1 MSEQDLKR
9 NVKVYPW
16 YRAFAFDFLFLWTIS
31 ILYLTEVKGLS
42 YSQVIL
48 LDSVF
53 MLSAFLL
60 QIPVAKVIKK
70 IGRSNATRI
79 ASVFSL
85 GFVAIYLFGQGF
97 WLFIIANLLY
107 GLSMA
112 IRNITDV
119 EILSLS
125 LKKLHKKNDYSK
137 YEGKGMFWYYIFE
150 GVTSIVAGYLYEFV
164 SPYAPVIGTAV
175 CALILMVLSFVIK
188 DPLDDEEDILE
199 QQQIEEKQRTR
210 EPSYK
215 TLLKRPFVIW
225 MAIFSF
231 CFFGIGG
238 VHQTMSK
245 VYLQNINMPAYLFGY
260 IFCVYKIIAG
270 IASKFQ
276 FKYELKQGVKSII
289 IFSVMML
296 FGFTATAII
305 YSINPKATMS
315 IIIVLILFATQ
326 HMSRAATR
334 ITIKNYINTCVSKYS
349 LTRTLTIYSMAE
361 CLGYSLTTLFVSLV
375 MELSGNSYVVTNLSI
390 VTLFTIPI
398 AISAIFF
405 IRALIKSY
413 ISRCTTIRKDLE

>member
-1 MSEQDLKR
+1 MSDKDLKR
-9 NVKVYPW
+9 NVKIYPW

-70 IGRSNATRI
+70 VGRANATRI
-79 ASVFSL
+79 ASLFSL

-97 WLFIIANLLY
+97 WLFMIANLLY

-112 IRNITDV
+112 TRNITDV

-150 GVTSIVAGYLYEFV
+150 GITSIVAGYLYEFV
-164 SPYAPVIGTAV
+164 SPYAPVVGTAL
-175 CALILMVLSFVIK
+175 CAVILMILSFIIK
-188 DPLDDEEDILE
+188 DPLDDEEDIIE
-199 QQQIEEKQRTR
+199 QERIEEKQRER

-225 MAIFSF
+225 LAVFTF

-245 VYLQNINMPAYLFGY
+245 VYLQNIDVPAYLFGY

-276 FKYELKQGVKSII
+276 FKYELKRGVKSII
-289 IFSVMML
+289 IFSFMML

-305 YSINPKATMS
+305 YSINATAIIS
-315 IIIVLILFATQ
+315 IILVLILFASQ
-326 HMSRAATR
+326 HISRATTR
-334 ITIKNYINTCVSKYS
+334 ITIKNYVNTCVSKYS
-349 LTRTLTIYSMAE
+349 LTRTLTICSMAE
-361 CLGYSLTTLFVSLV
+361 CLGYSLTTLFVSLI
-375 MELSGNSYVVTNLSI
+375 MEISGNSYVITNLSL
-390 VTLFTIPI
+390 VGLFTIPI
-398 AISAIFF
+398 VVSVIFF

-413 ISRCTTIRKDLE
+413 ISRCTTIRKDIE

>member
-9 NVKVYPW
+9 NVKIYPW

-48 LDSVF
+48 LDSIF

-60 QIPVAKVIKK
+60 QIPISKLIKK
-70 IGRSNATRI
+70 IGRANSTRI

-97 WLFIIANLLY
+97 WMFIVANLLY
-107 GLSMA
+107 GISMA
-112 IRNITDV
+112 TRNITDM

-125 LKKLHKKNDYSK
+125 LKKLKRKNDYSK

-150 GVTSIVAGYLYEFV
+150 GITSIAAGYLYEFV
-164 SPYAPVIGTAV
+164 SPYAPIIGTAV
-175 CALILMVLSFVIK
+175 CSIILMILSFIIK
-188 DPLDDEEDILE
+188 DPLDEEEEVI
-199 QQQIEEKQRTR
+199 QQQEENTKKDR
-210 EPSYK
+210 EPSYR

-225 MAIFSF
+225 MAMFCF
-231 CFFGIGG
+231 CFFGLSG

-245 VYLQNINMPAYLFGY
+245 VYLQNINVPAYLFGY
-260 IFCVYKIIAG
+260 IFCAYKIISG

-276 FKYELKQGVKSII
+276 FKYELKRGVKSLI
-289 IFSVMML
+289 IFSVMMIIAFL
-296 FGFTATAII
+296 STAII
-305 YSINPKATMS
+305 YAINASAVVS
-315 IIIVLILFATQ
+315 IIIVLILFASQ
-326 HMSRAATR
+326 HISRASYR
-334 ITIKNYINTCVSKYS
+334 ITVKNYVNSCVSKHS

-361 CLGYSLTTLFVSLV
+361 CLGYAVTTLFTSLV
-375 MELSGNSYVVTNLSI
+375 MEISGNSYVFTNLSLVAVFI
-390 VTLFTIPI
+390 IPLSV
-398 AISAIFF
+398 SAIFF

-413 ISRCTTIRKDLE
+413 MSRCTIIRKDLE

>member
-9 NVKVYPW
+9 NVKIYPW

-48 LDSVF
+48 LDSIF

-60 QIPVAKVIKK
+60 QIPVAKMVKK
-70 IGRSNATRI
+70 IGRANSTRL
-79 ASVFSL
+79 ASIFSL

-97 WLFIIANLLY
+97 WMFIIANLLY

-125 LKKLHKKNDYSK
+125 LKKLRRKNDYSK

-150 GVTSIVAGYLYEFV
+150 GITSIVAGYLYEFV
-164 SPYAPVIGTAV
+164 SPYAPVVGTTI
-175 CALILMVLSFVIK
+175 CSIILMVLSFIIK
-188 DPLDDEEDILE
+188 DPLDEDEEIIE
-199 QQQIEEKQRTR
+199 QQELSNQKER

-215 TLLKRPFVIW
+215 TLFKRPFVIW
-225 MAIFSF
+225 MAVFCF

-260 IFCVYKIIAG
+260 IFCAYKIIAG

-276 FKYELKQGVKSII
+276 FKYELKRGVKSII
-289 IFSVMML
+289 VFSTMML
-296 FGFTATAII
+296 LGFLASAII
-305 YSINPKATMS
+305 YSINADAIAS
-315 IIIVLILFATQ
+315 IIIVLILFSTQ
-326 HMSRAATR
+326 HIARATMR
-334 ITIKNYINTCVSKYS
+334 ITLKNYVNSCVSKYA

-361 CLGYSLTTLFVSLV
+361 CIGYSFTTLFTSLV
-375 MELSGNSYVVTNLSI
+375 MELSGNSYVATNISL
-390 VTLFTIPI
+390 VALFAIPL
-398 AISAIFF
+398 AVSAIFF
-405 IRALIKSY
+405 IRSLIKSY
-413 ISRCTTIRKDLE
+413 ISRCTIILKDLD

>member
-31 ILYLTEVKGLS
+31 ILYLTEVKNLS

-48 LDSVF
+48 LDSIF

-60 QIPVAKVIKK
+60 QIPIAKLIKK
-70 IGRSNATRI
+70 LGRSNSTRI
-79 ASVFSL
+79 ASLFSL
-85 GFVAIYLFGQGF
+85 GFVLIYLFGQDF
-97 WLFIIANLLY
+97 WIFMIANLLY

-125 LKKLHKKNDYSK
+125 LKKLRRKNDYSK

-150 GVTSIVAGYLYEFV
+150 GITSIAAGYLYEFV

-175 CALILMVLSFVIK
+175 CALILIVLSFIIK
-188 DPLDDEEDILE
+188 DPLDDEEELVE
-199 QQQIEEKQRTR
+199 QKREEERKDR

-225 MAIFSF
+225 MAIFCF
-231 CFFGIGG
+231 CFFGISG

-245 VYLQNINMPAYLFGY
+245 VYLQDINMPAYLFGY

-270 IASKFQ
+270 VASKFQ
-276 FKYELKQGVKSII
+276 FKYELKRGVKSII
-289 IFSVMML
+289 IFSVMMVL
-296 FGFTATAII
+296 AFLSTAII
-305 YSINPKATMS
+305 YSINASAILS
-315 IIIVLILFATQ
+315 IIVVLILFATQ
-326 HMSRAATR
+326 HISRASTR
-334 ITIKNYINTCVSKYS
+334 ITLKNYVNTCVSKHS

-361 CLGYSLTTLFVSLV
+361 CLGYSLTNLFVSLV
-375 MELSGNSYVVTNLSI
+375 MELSGNSYVVTNISL
-390 VTLFTIPI
+390 VTLFIIPLT
-398 AISAIFF
+398 ISAIFF
-405 IRALIKSY
+405 IQALIKSY
-413 ISRCTTIRKDLE
+413 ISRCTIIRKDLE